1 MMTLSLSLSFI
12 HTYSLHTQQVHVS
25 QHHLNIKFQ
34 KSLKVCHCI
43 NRIVSNQRCNSFI
56 LLFRADSSWYLDILA
71 IKWISNQRLYNEALR
86 VGFIFPISISIHL
99 PIYQDLGL
107 QSTANLLTVVSL
119 GLQVIYDMISM
130 WQKSQLFYNAEI
142 N

>member
-1 MMTLSLSLSFI
+1 MMTLSLSLF
-12 HTYSLHTQQVHVS
+12 HTYIFFTYTTGTCITTPSEYQISKV
-25 QHHLNIKFQ
+25 
-34 KSLKVCHCI
+34 LKVCHCI